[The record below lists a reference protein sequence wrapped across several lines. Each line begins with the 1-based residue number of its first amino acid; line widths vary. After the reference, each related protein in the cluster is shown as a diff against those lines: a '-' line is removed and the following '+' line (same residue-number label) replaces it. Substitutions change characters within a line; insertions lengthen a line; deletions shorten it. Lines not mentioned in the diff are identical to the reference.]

1 MKTGL
6 EPVKV
11 ASAMW
16 QAIQALGVEGQR
28 LETDN
33 LIQRKAEAMAEYDKQ
48 CGIATA
54 ALRLEGEPITIINAI
69 VKGRVSDLLIQ
80 KIVAEETLKAHY
92 SKIERLEAQLNALQ
106 SLNRFLEHIPN
117 E

>member
-33 LIQRKAEAMAEYDKQ
+33 LIQRKAEAMA
-48 CGIATA
+48 
-54 ALRLEGEPITIINAI
+54 
-69 VKGRVSDLLIQ
+69 
-80 KIVAEETLKAHY
+80 
-92 SKIERLEAQLNALQ
+92 
-106 SLNRFLEHIPN
+106 
-117 E
+117 